1 MPLDK
6 NDRITAETEFRLV
19 ASNYFSEVKASLL
32 RETIQSIN
40 KVQTEMKR
48 EVEAHKVAK
57 EELIIEKNR
66 AEAATLLKDKFVS
79 LVAHDLRSPFTSI
92 LGILKI
98 VLKDADDPVTDKQR
112 EKIMRVLE
120 NGENLIK
127 IIENILDVSKLK
139 TGEIEPQ
146 RVFSIVR
153 HLAESVIRKH
163 LETAERK
170 GITLFNDLPKNKRI
184 YVDPVL
190 FEEVLSNLVN
200 NAIKFSN
207 EGCVIRIFSGDEE
220 KTEII
225 VSDTGIGIPP
235 DQISNI
241 FNPEIRMSS
250 KGTAGESG
258 TGLGLSFCLDIIKA
272 HDGNIKVESVEGA
285 GSIFHI
291 ELPDVLPRA
300 VLLAVRGDTY
310 EAYKDAMTAH
320 GMTVVDVEKYSIE
333 ENYHIAVV
341 DADAENGFDFIR
353 KLKTAQKFG
362 NNPIIVVATNKNG
375 VAKEKARDCGVR
387 TFLEKP
393 VSLEELLKRI
403 QNTIP

>member
-40 KVQTEMKR
+40 KVQAEIKR
-48 EVEAHKVAK
+48 EVEAHKVAR

-92 LGILKI
+92 LGILKM
-98 VLKDADDPVTDKQR
+98 VLKDADDPVTEKQR

-170 GITLFNDLPKNKRI
+170 GITLFNDLPQNKRI

-207 EGCVIRIFSGDEE
+207 EGCVIRIFSGNEE

-235 DQISNI
+235 DQISKI

-291 ELPDVLPRA
+291 ELPDVLPQA

-320 GMTVVDVEKYSIE
+320 GMTVVDAEKYSIE

-341 DADAENGFDFIR
+341 DADTENGFDFIR

-362 NNPIIVVATNKNG
+362 NNPIIVVATEKNG
-375 VAKEKARDCGVR
+375 EAKEKARDCGVR

-393 VSLEELLKRI
+393 VSVEELLKRI
-403 QNTIP
+403 QGTIP